1 MDVIDNIK
9 QLAEDLNFK
18 KKANFEIDNE
28 NYQKVYIALNLE
40 GSVTDFNRL

>member
-18 KKANFEIDNE
+18 EEAEFEIYNE

-40 GSVTDFNRL
+40 GFVADFNSL